1 MRHRSLPAVGAL
13 AILIATSGAPAAP
26 AAASAPAGSAP
37 GAAAVAL
44 APRTVPAR
52 PGFRRTP
59 SGPVLDVARFTTVG
73 TLDVPAA
80 AAARSVVLQAQLR
93 VSVPIRIALS
103 VRAWCATPSAMT
115 AAPDRRSLGD
125 VLVIGQNPVPGR
137 AATEVASRS
146 LIGRAVV
153 AVPAGG
159 RLRCT
164 LQISPRTESTT
175 GSTLH
180 LDSGRFTVT
189 PARVAA
195 RAAQRPAV
203 LVGAPGAPGLP
214 TPAPGVSRSRAV
226 AILGPV
232 GVAGAVRLE
241 GEAELTTCALGYHL
255 CGRGRAP
262 ASVVD
267 VVLVLAELRADGRV
281 CRTWRGS
288 SRRVTIT
295 SAVHHVKV
303 MAPALTAPSRCG
315 DAVRGHL
322 LVTHRGGNAVEVE
335 PVLLDPGHPVRVQ
348 THVWLHMP

>member
-1 MRHRSLPAVGAL
+1 
-13 AILIATSGAPAAP
+13 
-26 AAASAPAGSAP
+26 
-37 GAAAVAL
+37 
-44 APRTVPAR
+44 
-52 PGFRRTP
+52 
-59 SGPVLDVARFTTVG
+59 
-73 TLDVPAA
+73 
-80 AAARSVVLQAQLR
+80 
-93 VSVPIRIALS
+93 
-103 VRAWCATPSAMT
+103 
-115 AAPDRRSLGD
+115 
-125 VLVIGQNPVPGR
+125 
-137 AATEVASRS
+137 
-146 LIGRAVV
+146 
-153 AVPAGG
+153 
-159 RLRCT
+159 
-164 LQISPRTESTT
+164 
-175 GSTLH
+175 
-180 LDSGRFTVT
+180 
-189 PARVAA
+189 
-195 RAAQRPAV
+195 
-203 LVGAPGAPGLP
+203 PGAPGLP